1 MKSMSKRK
9 KSIVARITETVLTGE
24 LAYYM
29 LEDNKITNRLGALG
43 FST

>member
-29 LEDNKITNRLGALG
+29 LEDNKIVKK
-43 FST
+43 